1 MKLKEFIQNI
11 VIQSKFYI
19 EKYEEYKELNGV
31 QKKARVD
38 EVIKDYIEITI
49 DGLNVNF
56 VLKLIVKKLLVEN
69 IPVITQCIFD
79 LIKAKIEGITE

>member
-11 VIQSKFYI
+11 VKQSKFYI
-19 EKYEEYKELNGV
+19 EKYEEYKDLNGA

-56 VLKLIVKKLLVEN
+56 VLRLIVKKLLIEN

-79 LIKAKIEGITE
+79 LIKAKVEGITA